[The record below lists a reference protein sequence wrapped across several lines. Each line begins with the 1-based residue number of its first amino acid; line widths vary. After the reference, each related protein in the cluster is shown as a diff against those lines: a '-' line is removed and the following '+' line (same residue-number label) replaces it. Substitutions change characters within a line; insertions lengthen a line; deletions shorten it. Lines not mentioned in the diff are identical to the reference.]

1 MLAALSVLW
10 FYLFS
15 ELAASDSGRR
25 WLSWQNW
32 AVVFVLSI
40 NPILAAAVELAR
52 LKRTRESTNAV

>member
-32 AVVFVLSI
+32 AVVWVMTTISF
-40 NPILAAAVELAR
+40 AGDDHKFR
-52 LKRTRESTNAV
+52 F